1 MACTSKAI
9 VVEKFGLDLPEP
21 DLSEW
26 DRVVEAQ
33 LNPENEVTIGMVG
46 KYIEL
51 VDAYKSLNEA
61 LIHAGISN
69 RAKVNILYLDAE
81 DIERDGTGVLESLDA
96 IWCQVVLVTGVRK
109 ARLPRSVMPVRT
121 RCHIW
126 VSAWACSWR

>member
-1 MACTSKAI
+1 M
-9 VVEKFGLDLPEP
+9 
-21 DLSEW
+21 
-26 DRVVEAQ
+26 VEAQ

-96 IWCQVVLVTGVRK
+96 ILVPGGFGDRGTEGKIAAIRY
-109 ARLPRSVMPVRT
+109 ARENKVPIWASV
-121 RCHIW
+121 
-126 VSAWACSWR
+126 WACSWQSSNMPVTWQASNKPIPQS